1 MQVLVVNAGSSSLKL
16 SVIGDGQ
23 STIASLELGNPA
35 EQAVMDAMLG
45 FVSQHPEVGVAGHRI
60 VHGGPHL
67 STAVV
72 VDDGVRSLL
81 DAAATIAPLHDPP
94 ALRMLD
100 ALRATSLT
108 HVACFDTGFHASMP
122 GAARTY
128 AIPASWRERFGIR
141 RYGFHGLSCAWSLRR
156 VSELLA
162 RAPEDLQLLVAH
174 LGAGASVSAIRGGH
188 SVDTS
193 MGFTPLEGLVMA
205 TRSGSVDPGAL
216 LWLQTVGG
224 IGAAEMSRALEHDSG
239 TLGLAGT
246 ADMRVLLARA
256 AHGDDAAAL
265 ARDVYVHRA
274 AAVIAGL
281 ASSLERI
288 DALVFTGGVGENAAE
303 VRTAICERLGILG
316 IAPPDRTPPPGT
328 DGPVSAPGAR
338 VAVMVVRA
346 REDLQID
353 HEARALIA
361 S

>member
-23 STIASLELGNPA
+23 ETIATLELGDPA
-35 EQAVMDAMLG
+35 EQAVIDAMLG
-45 FVSQHPEVGVAGHRI
+45 FVARHPGVSAAGHRI

-67 STAVV
+67 SNAVV
-72 VDDGVRSLL
+72 VDEGVRAQM
-81 DAAATIAPLHDPP
+81 DAAAAIAPLHDPP

-100 ALRATSLT
+100 ALRATNLT

-122 GAARTY
+122 DAARTY
-128 AIPASWRERFGIR
+128 AIPAVWRERFGIR
-141 RYGFHGLSCAWSLRR
+141 RYGFHGLSCAWSLHRA
-156 VSELLA
+156 SELLA
-162 RAPEDLQLLVAH
+162 RAPEDLQVLVAH
-174 LGAGASVSAIRGGH
+174 LGAGASVTAIRGGH

-224 IGAAEMSRALEHDSG
+224 LGAAEMSQALEHDSG

-246 ADMRVLLARA
+246 ADMRVILAKA
-256 AHGDDAAAL
+256 ADGDTAAEL

-274 AAVIAGL
+274 AAVIAGM
-281 ASSLERI
+281 AASLERI
-288 DALVFTGGVGENAAE
+288 DAVVFTGGVGEHADE
-303 VRTAICERLGILG
+303 VRTAICERLRILG
-316 IAPPDRTPPPGT
+316 VAPPDREPPPAA
-328 DGPVSAPGAR
+328 DGPISGPGAR
-338 VAVMVVRA
+338 VAVMVIRA

-353 HEARALIA
+353 HEVRGLINA
-361 S
+361 

>member
-23 STIASLELGNPA
+23 DTIAGVELGHPA
-35 EQAVMDAMLG
+35 EQAVIDAMLG
-45 FVSQHPEVGVAGHRI
+45 FVSQHPGVTVAGHRI

-67 STAVV
+67 TTAVV
-72 VDDGVRSLL
+72 VDDGVRAQL
-81 DAAATIAPLHDPP
+81 DIAATIAPLHDPP

-100 ALRATSLT
+100 ALRATYPT
-108 HVACFDTGFHASMP
+108 HVACFDTAFHASMP
-122 GAARTY
+122 DAARTY
-128 AIPASWRERFGIR
+128 AIPAAWRERFGIR

-156 VSELLA
+156 ASELLA
-162 RAPEDLQLLVAH
+162 RAPADLQLIVAH
-174 LGAGASVSAIRGGH
+174 LGAGASATAIRNGR

-216 LWLQTVGG
+216 LWLQTVGC

-246 ADMRVLLARA
+246 ADMRVILAKA
-256 AHGDDAAAL
+256 ADGDGAAAL
-265 ARDVYVHRA
+265 AREVYVHRA
-274 AAVIAGL
+274 SAVIAGL

-316 IAPPDRTPPPGT
+316 ILPPDRAPPPGA
-328 DGPVSAPGAR
+328 DGPVSAPGAG
-338 VAVMVVRA
+338 VAVMVVHA

-353 HEARALIA
+353 HEVRALIA

>member
-1 MQVLVVNAGSSSLKL
+1 MHVLVVNAGSSSLKL

-23 STIASLELGNPA
+23 ETIASLELGDPA
-35 EQAVMDAMLG
+35 EQAVVDSMLA
-45 FVSQHPEVGVAGHRI
+45 FVAQHPDLGAAGHRI

-67 STAVV
+67 TDAVV
-72 VDDGVRSLL
+72 VDDHVRAQM

-100 ALRATSLT
+100 ALRAMNLT

-122 GAARTY
+122 DSARTY
-128 AIPASWRERFGIR
+128 AIPGEWRERFGIR

-156 VSELLA
+156 ASELLGRPA
-162 RAPEDLQLLVAH
+162 QDLQLIVAH
-174 LGAGASVSAIRGGH
+174 LGAGASATAIRGGH

-224 IGAAEMSRALEHDSG
+224 IGAGEMSRALEHESG
-239 TLGLAGT
+239 TLGLTGT
-246 ADMRVLLARA
+246 ADMRAILAEA
-256 AHGDDAAAL
+256 ADGHPAAAL

-281 ASSLERI
+281 TTSLRRV
-288 DALVFTGGVGENAAE
+288 DAVVFTGGVGENAAE
-303 VRTAICERLGILG
+303 VRTAICARLGILG
-316 IAPPDRTPPPGT
+316 VAPPDRVLPPAT
-328 DGPVSAPGAR
+328 DGPVSAPDAR
-338 VAVMVVRA
+338 TAVLVIRA

-353 HEARALIA
+353 HEVRRLLA